1 MPTEHAAVRVVH
13 KPWGVSDLQPWSNI
27 DGSGDAV
34 GELWFER
41 ADKAAP
47 YPGLAPQT
55 AVHQRTIVDPG
66 SSGRHFRARDGNAE
80 RQERGMVHPFGR
92 SRTRRSALD

>member
-13 KPWGVSDLQPWSNI
+13 KPWGVGDLQPWSSV

-41 ADKAAP
+41 ADKDAP
-47 YPGLAPQT
+47 TPALLLKLLFTSEPLSIQ
-55 AVHQRTIVDPG
+55 VHPDDTYA
-66 SSGRHFRARDGNAE
+66 ARDGDAE
-80 RQERGMVHPFGR
+80 RQERGMVHPLR
-92 SRTRRSALD
+92 PTRRADRRLD